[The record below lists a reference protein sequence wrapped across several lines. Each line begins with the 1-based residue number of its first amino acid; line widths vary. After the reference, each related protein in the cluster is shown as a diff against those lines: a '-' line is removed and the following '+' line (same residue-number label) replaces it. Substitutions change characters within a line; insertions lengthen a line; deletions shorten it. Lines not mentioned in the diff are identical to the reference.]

1 MFVVTDSG
9 LPAGSVFLRVVKCQA
24 RSQGGGGG
32 GGEGGARMSASRTD
46 SRALEVRE
54 RMEVRGYPP
63 PVNLEK
69 KGYLGLHFVRFENS
83 IIGNKAGKSEG
94 H

>member
-1 MFVVTDSG
+1 M
-9 LPAGSVFLRVVKCQA
+9 FLRVVKCQA
-24 RSQGGGGG
+24 RSQVFFSWRGGGGG